1 MPRSADDLRNDDR
14 TDADARLTA
23 ALRSL
28 PRVRAREGFTLAVMR
43 RVDAPPA
50 PRPRAW
56 KWATAAMMVL
66 ALVSL
71 SALVREF
78 RDRQDLAEAKR
89 ALAEIR
95 QEHRELQEEFERLRA
110 SSPVIYLGG
119 NERLD
124 VVVDTSRLADPEA
137 RGGDSTRSRSEL

>member
-1 MPRSADDLRNDDR
+1 MPRPTDDLQNDERAD
-14 TDADARLTA
+14 TDARLTA

-43 RVDAPPA
+43 RADSPPV
-50 PRPRAW
+50 PRPLVWR
-56 KWATAAMMVL
+56 WATAAMMVL
-66 ALVSL
+66 TLVSL

-78 RDRQDLAEAKR
+78 RDRRDLAQAKR

-95 QEHRELQEEFERLRA
+95 QEHRELQEEFEKLRS

-124 VVVDTSRLADPEA
+124 VVVDTSRLADPEEF
-137 RGGDSTRSRSEL
+137 GDPTHSRREL